1 MKKKLLTAI
10 FSLGSMGL
18 FGQEEYLRDVSATQ
32 NLSKTIASLFQEN
45 QIATVFGR
53 LTPYWPM
60 PQNEMEAIEELAE
73 IKAALHR
80 LDDGSYGICISCGE
94 EIGTK
99 RMAVRPESHECVD
112 CANLPPI

>member
-1 MKKKLLTAI
+1 MKYDKARKQLLEKKIELEKRISKIHNHARNPLNAD
-10 FSLGSMGL
+10 SAEQAAELGNVEVVAAL
-18 FGQEEYLRDVSATQ
+18 
-32 NLSKTIASLFQEN
+32 
-45 QIATVFGR
+45 
-53 LTPYWPM
+53 
-60 PQNEMEAIEELAE
+60 EMEAIEELAE